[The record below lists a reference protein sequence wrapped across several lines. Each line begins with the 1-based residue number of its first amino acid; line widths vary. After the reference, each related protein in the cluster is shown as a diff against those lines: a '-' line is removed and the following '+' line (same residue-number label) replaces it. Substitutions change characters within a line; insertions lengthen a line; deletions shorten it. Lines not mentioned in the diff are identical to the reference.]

1 MTLGWGIVGIG
12 RVADTWMAAAIN
24 ADPNSRI
31 VEVVSRDQSRADA
44 FAATHHA
51 SLASTSFDAML
62 DNRQVD
68 VVLVTTP
75 NALHPAQA
83 IACGVSK

>member
-44 FAATHHA
+44 FRGHA
-51 SLASTSFDAML
+51 PRVAGLDQLRRDA
-62 DNRQVD
+62 R
-68 VVLVTTP
+68 
-75 NALHPAQA
+75 
-83 IACGVSK
+83 

>member
-31 VEVVSRDQSRADA
+31 AEVVSRDQSRADA
-44 FAATHHA
+44 
-51 SLASTSFDAML
+51 LYL
-62 DNRQVD
+62 Y
-68 VVLVTTP
+68 
-75 NALHPAQA
+75 
-83 IACGVSK
+83 